1 MHKSSESTYLQ
12 TSLYTFLFLWFVCN
26 QQLIN
31 IILKMNLWRK
41 PKLFKNLD
49 YLVPEFFFC
58 FVFFLVFNPQSHSVE
73 TSSKGK
79 GFLSWHWEW
88 FPAKRVHWQKTH
100 TLQYDLHVTI
110 IKSRPVYL
118 IILQIFL
125 TFWPDYCTRNWQELN
140 TSETSYRMKL
150 SFGSN
155 CVQPLV
161 RKTKYY

>member
-1 MHKSSESTYLQ
+1 MKKAKTLQEFRLFSSR
-12 TSLYTFLFLWFVCN
+12 V
-26 QQLIN
+26 
-31 IILKMNLWRK
+31 
-41 PKLFKNLD
+41 
-49 YLVPEFFFC
+49 FFMFC
-58 FVFFLVFNPQSHSVE
+58 FFSCFQSPKPWCRNFFWR
-73 TSSKGK
+73 K

-88 FPAKRVHWQKTH
+88 FPAKRVNWQKTH